1 MIAKRTTMGID
12 ASTTCT
18 GIAIFKDEKLI
29 YYTAIRPKGD
39 NWRDRLFHEGPA
51 LSQIIQLYKPDIIY
65 MEDVPLKASGGLK
78 TLVILGGVQGFIYG
92 IAASNGVPVHFVS
105 PTVWRS
111 KAKLFDGTIEGKK
124 RDILKKRAI
133 EMANEKFGLNLKW
146 NGPNSIKT
154 EDDIAESILICAVM
168 SGVLT

>member
-18 GIAIFKDEKLI
+18 GISIFKDEKLI

-65 MEDVPLKASGGLK
+65 MEDVPLKAS
-78 TLVILGGVQGFIYG
+78 VV
-92 IAASNGVPVHFVS
+92 
-105 PTVWRS
+105 
-111 KAKLFDGTIEGKK
+111 
-124 RDILKKRAI
+124 
-133 EMANEKFGLNLKW
+133 
-146 NGPNSIKT
+146 
-154 EDDIAESILICAVM
+154 
-168 SGVLT
+168 